1 MKTLY
6 WDTCKYSSHLS
17 DSNIVITLFCWF
29 FPQSFRPTFKSDISK
44 NCKAILYSAQQQQL
58 NNLDFIKNFS
68 AVRHLK
74 KLPFIEQQNLP
85 LGSNMHDIQRSGF
98 QSKMHSLLTVSSM
111 QEWVVFPKVWFTNM
125 QEQKITRWVQCA
137 FHMCN
142 LWFVVSTWMKGSSHN
157 LLHIIQKHVHHLKG
171 WPGGKGASQI
181 FGWTQNRILLWN

>member
-1 MKTLY
+1 MNETRTIYEATPNQSPYITRYQRCHPKDIESTSKRKQTLSLKPNIWKRNHYVGTPTEVCQPLKPFHSMKTLY

-29 FPQSFRPTFKSDISK
+29 FPQSFRPTFKSGISK

-68 AVRHLK
+68 AVRYLK

-98 QSKMHSLLTVSSM
+98 QSKMHSLLTVSS
-111 QEWVVFPKVWFTNM
+111 T
-125 QEQKITRWVQCA
+125 
-137 FHMCN
+137 
-142 LWFVVSTWMKGSSHN
+142 
-157 LLHIIQKHVHHLKG
+157 
-171 WPGGKGASQI
+171 
-181 FGWTQNRILLWN
+181 